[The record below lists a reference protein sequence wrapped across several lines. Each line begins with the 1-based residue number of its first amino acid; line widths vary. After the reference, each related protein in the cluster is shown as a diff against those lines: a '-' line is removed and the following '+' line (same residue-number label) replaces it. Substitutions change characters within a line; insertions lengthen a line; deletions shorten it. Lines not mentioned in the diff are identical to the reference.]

1 MQTIKIAND
10 KAIQAPPVGQPENP
24 TEIPAPGKMPPS
36 AAPNA
41 LKGTISEADALKA
54 VEGAKISTLQPFS
67 PSGTSPASSGQS
79 VPVGGLMDAKL
90 AVDLMDAVLPSAL
103 VIGGKFVGLE
113 MKKTDLQ
120 LTEREKGTFH
130 PVVQKCLDQLMLN
143 FSSPWTAL
151 AVTAVVI
158 YGAKVGEK
166 GVVKKMDDNIAKAEL
181 KEMQKAA
188 PKVETP
194 VAPVVQMTAG
204 EMKDPA
210 RKVPVDVSKVEWEPA
225 DPMIRAAVRDR
236 KCSRKVAILYLKKLY
251 AEGKHDRLQKI
262 KL

>member
-1 MQTIKIAND
+1 
-10 KAIQAPPVGQPENP
+10 
-24 TEIPAPGKMPPS
+24 
-36 AAPNA
+36 
-41 LKGTISEADALKA
+41 
-54 VEGAKISTLQPFS
+54 
-67 PSGTSPASSGQS
+67 
-79 VPVGGLMDAKL
+79 MDAKL

-210 RKVPVDVSKVEWEPA
+210 RKIPVDVSKVEWEPA

-251 AEGKHDRLQKI
+251 AEGKHDRLQKM